1 MLAKVRFMYLAQY
14 GSVYNSY
21 WEREGRFLVIPNSYS
36 HAQKHTHPDF
46 CGICVKWSILTVK
59 SKIRSGSA
67 GRWELPLGKKIH
79 MTRTSFPKG
88 LPIDYGALPIV
99 LVTIITPRVS
109 GVGV

>member
-1 MLAKVRFMYLAQY
+1 MAQCTTVTEKGKVDSLL
-14 GSVYNSY
+14 
-21 WEREGRFLVIPNSYS
+21 FLT
-36 HAQKHTHPDF
+36 ATHTL
-46 CGICVKWSILTVK
+46 ICVKWSILTVK

-79 MTRTSFPKG
+79 MTRTSFPEG
-88 LPIDYGALPIV
+88 LPIDYSGIPIL